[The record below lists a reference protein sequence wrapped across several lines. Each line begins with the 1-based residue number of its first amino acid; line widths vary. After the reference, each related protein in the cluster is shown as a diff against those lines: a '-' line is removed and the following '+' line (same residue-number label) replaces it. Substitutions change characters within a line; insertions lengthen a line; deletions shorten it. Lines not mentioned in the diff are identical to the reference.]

1 MVQKMPMV
9 TEPVQTTLTETPLES
24 IGPLDTKV
32 VQPLPKMSEGC
43 RVPVFMDLQNTFVPA
58 EIVSVREHQ
67 GVREFY
73 IHYVNYNRRLDEW
86 VKVDRMDLKE
96 LAPPSSSS
104 SSSTSCSNT
113 VPQEIPITSQSRT
126 IPPNSTA
133 STASETPSGSTTTFF
148 LSDDADSLNSDL
160 TQSARLSSLT
170 ECLPPTSTAIPPTK
184 ARGNGNNHHSG
195 AHSVTKVKNI
205 ELIHLGRYFIKPWY
219 FSPYPEEFTA
229 CPVVYICEFCL
240 KYCKDVDALKR
251 HRTKCTLIHPPGNE
265 VYRNGSTSFFEVD
278 GRKNKSYAHNL
289 CLLAKL
295 FLDHKT
301 LYYDTDPFMF
311 YILTEFDAQGFHI
324 VGYFSKDKE
333 SSEDYNLS
341 CILALPP
348 YQKKGYGH
356 FMIEFS
362 YTLSRLENKIGTP
375 EKPLSDLG
383 LLSYRRYW
391 SEAIME
397 ALLKHKPKDG
407 DTDYPSLSIND
418 LSEMTAIKKEDVL
431 AALQNLNIIRYQQGS
446 YVLSITKDLFDSYQD
461 KRRLRVSTKN
471 LFWTPKLP
479 IKPANQFQNK

>member
-1 MVQKMPMV
+1 MV
-9 TEPVQTTLTETPLES
+9 TEPAPTKLTDTPLEP

-32 VQPLPKMSEGC
+32 VQCLPKMTEGC
-43 RVPVFMDLQNTFVPA
+43 LVPVYMDIQQAFVPA
-58 EIVSVREHQ
+58 EIVSIREIN
-67 GVREFY
+67 GVHEFY

-86 VKVDRMDLKE
+86 VTVDRMNLKE
-96 LAPPSSSS
+96 LTPPSSSS
-104 SSSTSCSNT
+104 SSSNNISH
-113 VPQEIPITSQSRT
+113 EIPVTSLPRT
-126 IPPNSTA
+126 VQPSTTTTAAAAAA
-133 STASETPSGSTTTFF
+133 SGAAELPLGNTTTFF

-160 TQSARLSSLT
+160 SRAATLPSLT
-170 ECLPPTSTAIPPTK
+170 DPLPATATPIAPTI
-184 ARGNGNNHHSG
+184 ARGNGNAHHSG
-195 AHSVTKVKNI
+195 AHSITKVKNI
-205 ELIHLGRYFIKPWY
+205 NMIHLGRYFIKPWY

-229 CPVVYICEFCL
+229 SSVVYICEFCL
-240 KYCKDVDALKR
+240 KYCKDVEALKR
-251 HRTKCTLIHPPGNE
+251 HRTKCTLFHPPGNE
-265 VYRNGSTSFFEVD
+265 IYRNGTISFFEID
-278 GRKNKSYAHNL
+278 GRKNKSYAHNI

-341 CILALPP
+341 CILTLPP

-362 YTLSRLENKIGTP
+362 YTLSKLEGKIGTP

-391 SEAIME
+391 SEAILQT
-397 ALLKHKPKDG
+397 LLKHKPKDNE
-407 DTDYPSLSIND
+407 TDYPSLSIND

-431 AALQNLNIIRYQQGS
+431 AALQNLNIIRYHQGS
-446 YVLSITKDLFDSYQD
+446 YVLSIPKDLFDSYQD
-461 KRRLRVSTKN
+461 KRRLRVDAKN
-471 LFWTPKLP
+471 LFWTPRVTTKST
-479 IKPANQFQNK
+479 NQFQSK